1 MTDGPT
7 ARQTDTL
14 RQQRHAMHYTVNNT
28 TLAEALCKFFEV
40 ISKICLWQRMEW
52 LCLYNFDDTKQKY
65 SKYYRVVLACFS
77 FHVGLLVIN
86 FPSFKADTGN
96 NADFD
101 AVSSKFANFDEV
113 QFL

>member
-1 MTDGPT
+1 
-7 ARQTDTL
+7 
-14 RQQRHAMHYTVNNT
+14 
-28 TLAEALCKFFEV
+28 
-40 ISKICLWQRMEW
+40 
-52 LCLYNFDDTKQKY
+52 
-65 SKYYRVVLACFS
+65 VLACFS

-113 QFL
+113 QFFWNSYLS

>member
-52 LCLYNFDDTKQKY
+52 LCLYNFD
-65 SKYYRVVLACFS
+65 
-77 FHVGLLVIN
+77 
-86 FPSFKADTGN
+86 
-96 NADFD
+96 
-101 AVSSKFANFDEV
+101 E
-113 QFL
+113 